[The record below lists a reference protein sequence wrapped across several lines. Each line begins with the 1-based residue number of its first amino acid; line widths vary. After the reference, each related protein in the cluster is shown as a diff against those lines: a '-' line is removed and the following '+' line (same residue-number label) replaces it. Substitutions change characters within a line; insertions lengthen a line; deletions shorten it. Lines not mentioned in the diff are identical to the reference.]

1 MRRLRSIIG
10 GITSNTALFAA
21 LQAQT
26 VGTPLTLAA
35 TTIPAT
41 AGQLYLTAAP
51 VTLTSAG
58 NLSAGKFTVV
68 GTDRRGSA
76 LSEII
81 VGPNANTVSGHFL
94 FATITSITPDT
105 TSATTVSAGVAGA
118 HYGPWLITAFH
129 LAAPVLW
136 QPVGTT
142 TVDVMVTSTNFLDP
156 GQFQPDPYINAGVG
170 GSGLVVPQPATDFNN
185 GAWPLVPASLQT
197 AAPWLL
203 GTALTLPEDD
213 GTWSGQLVAPS
224 TFTAAAPGAGANTA
238 PQLRLDPTGPFAWRL
253 KVTVASAGALAQ
265 LDINLIR
272 PALS

>member
-10 GITSNTALFAA
+10 GITTATALFAA

-26 VGTPLTLAA
+26 GGTPLTLAA

-41 AGQLYLTAAP
+41 AGQLYSSAAP
-51 VTLTSAG
+51 VTLTSAA

-68 GTDRRGSA
+68 GTDRRGNA

-105 TSATTVSAGVAGA
+105 TNAGTVSAGVAGV
-118 HYGPWLITAFH
+118 HYGPWLVTAFH

-142 TVDVMVTSTNFLDP
+142 TVDVMVSSTNFLDP
-156 GQFQPDPYINAGVG
+156 GQFQ
-170 GSGLVVPQPATDFNN
+170 SGASTDLNN
-185 GAWPLVPASLQT
+185 GAWPMVPAALQS

-203 GTALTLPEDD
+203 GTALVLPEDD
-213 GTWSGQLVAPS
+213 GTWSGQLIAPV
-224 TFTAAAPGAGANTA
+224 TFTSAAVGAGGNTT
-238 PQLRLDPTGPFAWRL
+238 PELRLDPTGPFAWRL
-253 KVTVASAGALAQ
+253 KVSAAGAGGLAQ
-265 LDINLIR
+265 LDVNLIR

>member
-10 GITSNTALFAA
+10 GITTATALFAA

-26 VGTPLTLAA
+26 GGTPLTLAA

-41 AGQLYLTAAP
+41 AGQLYSSAAP
-51 VTLTSAG
+51 VTLTSAA

-68 GTDRRGSA
+68 GTDRRGNA

-105 TSATTVSAGVAGA
+105 TNAGTVSAGVAGV

-129 LAAPVLW
+129 LAAPVAQALS
-136 QPVGTT
+136 GTT
-142 TVDVMVTSTNFLDP
+142 QQFDIMTTSFNLLDP
-156 GQFQPDPYINAGVG
+156 GQFH
-170 GSGLVVPQPATDFNN
+170 ATAQDFNN
-185 GAWPLVPASLQT
+185 GAWPLVPASLQA

-213 GTWSGQLVAPS
+213 GTWSLSVVAPVV
-224 TFTAAAPGAGANTA
+224 FTGPTSPAVGANTGSQA
-238 PQLRLDPTGPFAWRL
+238 RLDPTGAFAWRIRMNNNI
-253 KVTVASAGALAQ
+253 ALVQ
-265 LDINLIR
+265 LDVNVVR